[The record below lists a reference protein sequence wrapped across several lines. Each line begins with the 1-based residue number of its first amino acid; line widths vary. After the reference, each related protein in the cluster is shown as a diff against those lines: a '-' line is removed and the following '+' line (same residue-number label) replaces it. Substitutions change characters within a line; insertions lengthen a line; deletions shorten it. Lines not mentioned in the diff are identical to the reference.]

1 MKDREVMS
9 AMDVWEWMTEN
20 VTNPAAPSA
29 IVNELLDLFDDES
42 REDIQSM
49 AIKMGSVLSDFY
61 LKAVGDD
68 YEMWGGPYEDY
79 VSGMLEA
86 YVDWNNHMDISLI
99 EHQLYQLP
107 VLYTLMSA
115 KERADILPNEL
126 ISMPFEWEA
135 CIECMDA
142 DGYTCIEPIPESP
155 ESQFGSTILRRLHA
169 VYVRDSEGLDKAIAD
184 FNPGNWAEQ
193 AVDAF
198 EMRQEALRNA
208 T

>member
-9 AMDVWEWMTEN
+9 TMDVWEWMTEN
-20 VTNPAAPSA
+20 VKNPAAPSD

-49 AIKMGSVLSDFY
+49 AITMGGVLSDFY

-86 YVDWNNHMDISLI
+86 YFDWNNHMDIRLI

-115 KERADILPNEL
+115 KEKADILPNEL
-126 ISMPFEWEA
+126 ISMPFEWEV
-135 CIECMDA
+135 CIEYLDA
-142 DGYTCIEPIPESP
+142 DGYTYIEAIHESP
-155 ESQFGSTILRRLHA
+155 EGQSGSIILNRLHT
-169 VYVRDSEGLDKAIAD
+169 VYVRDSEGLAKAIAD
-184 FNPGNWAEQ
+184 FHPGNWAKH

-198 EMRQEALRNA
+198 EMRQEALRHA
-208 T
+208 A